1 MTTLNYNQ
9 LAKKK
14 NLEEK
19 IADLNQAR
27 QNLLQDLISG
37 GVNLTLP
44 SVLPTE
50 TPDQDFLVTELK
62 NLDQQQN
69 KSVEWLRQQELK
81 DFLDQAR
88 EGSRFVALERRWQKE
103 PQSAAEL
110 ELLPLQEEQKRYQNQ
125 VVEVFDYLVKYFAQF
140 EINNQ
145 IAMPEAA
152 IRFFDQL
159 STSLTGELQNILQD
173 VMVLQQTIEQE
184 ERKLAKIN
192 HQIQRKLRFLQEQIG
207 AKLNQDE
214 EELKSVLA
222 ENNDYQS
229 LLQEL
234 KTEKILLT
242 AQLNEI
248 NLLIDRG
255 INLLQEKKAIIIS
268 IVSQNKV
275 TREALNALKRNNE
288 EDLTKKEITQKIK
301 QAVEA
306 FDQQVA
312 AVLLAE
318 VEKHFDEEDKFNLE
332 KKKVWEEILDEVA
345 DFQEYLGQI
354 FVESAQVIESNLE
367 DIEQKR
373 ADYGRFAL
381 NFFTQLSI

>member
-19 IADLNQAR
+19 IADLNKAR

-37 GVNLTLP
+37 GANLTLP

-88 EGSRFVALERRWQKE
+88 EGSRFVALERQWQKE
-103 PQSAAEL
+103 PRSAAEL

-152 IRFFDQL
+152 MRFFDQL
-159 STSLTGELQNILQD
+159 STSLTRELQNILQD
-173 VMVLQQTIEQE
+173 VMALQQTIEQG

-207 AKLNQDE
+207 ARLNQDE
-214 EELKSVLA
+214 EELKNVLA

-275 TREALNALKRNNE
+275 TREALNALKRNDE
-288 EDLTKKEITQKIK
+288 EGLTKKEITQKIK

-318 VEKHFDEEDKFNLE
+318 VEKHFDEEDKFSSE
-332 KKKVWEEILDEVA
+332 KKKIWEEILDEVA

-373 ADYGRFAL
+373 ADYGHFAL